1 MKKNVNVQTTTE
13 TKTTTVTTVTTT
25 VTTNDA
31 TDKAVYIMPIDFI
44 TEPGAEKYYK
54 QRGVNVRKVNI
65 FGTDV
70 LCAFIHDEEYKNAT
84 PERKAEIRAKSEAF
98 TKAMSDDR
106 RHRAYHDMV
115 ARNHE
120 SPLDTLIDAGY
131 DPSADSI
138 DVAIK
143 ISKKIS
149 ESENNEDGSASTE
162 TKQNDDDRYYGK
174 KPVNKGG
181 YDSSTDLNNPEYIV
195 AKKTLYAKLG
205 ALIDE
210 LDGEDLE
217 IVIAIMQ
224 DKSERK
230 LAEELGIARTT
241 LQAHR
246 AKLMARLRDA
256 LKDDYLD

>member
-1 MKKNVNVQTTTE
+1 MVADQSHL
-13 TKTTTVTTVTTT
+13 
-25 VTTNDA
+25 DGDYA
-31 TDKAVYIMPIDFI
+31 AFGRI
-44 TEPGAEKYYK
+44 TEGIE
-54 QRGVNVRKVNI
+54 
-65 FGTDV
+65 
-70 LCAFIHDEEYKNAT
+70 
-84 PERKAEIRAKSEAF
+84 
-98 TKAMSDDR
+98 
-106 RHRAYHDMV
+106 
-115 ARNHE
+115 
-120 SPLDTLIDAGY
+120 
-131 DPSADSI
+131 
-138 DVAIK
+138 VAIK
-143 ISKKIS
+143 ISKKVA
-149 ESENNEDGSASTE
+149 ETENNEEGSATTE
-162 TKQNDDDRYYGK
+162 SKQTDDDRFYGK

-205 ALIDE
+205 ALVDE